1 MIQMGS
7 GPNCTVLHTPCTQFK
22 KDTYICEKEYLL
34 MKRIIKLL
42 ALMGFISLFA
52 SSCDDLTELSEELS
66 LLEVEQT
73 DYEVEYLGGYLDIKV
88 KAQGDIVVACNV
100 DWISDSIYESDND
113 TYVRLLVDY
122 YEDIND
128 DRTGTVDIKLKGT
141 IIATT
146 ITIIQ
151 KAPRAVLTDRR
162 VYQLSLD
169 EQTFDIPVTSNCE
182 YDIRITDEGKDW
194 LTYVESPDTKALT
207 EKILTFKVLENNTDE
222 NREADIVLSIPHFND
237 STVIRVIQNGTNHL
251 FIPALLKRDSKC
263 QLFYEALKVTRLSD
277 TLEQYIDECY
287 PGVDYEQ
294 SYEYFK
300 MASYSRE
307 HTSTAYERYYLVW
320 PNERLFKYTLFA
332 VPDSILKAKYGI
344 DDLEGLRRY
353 AQNLYPDGASLP
365 EEDRNNS
372 LNQLLSYH
380 ILPCELTYDQFNISN
395 PKVISRFILWS
406 EYDIED
412 FYETLLP
419 HSIMRISTPKGAG
432 DKALGIYINR
442 KGTTKNGLEASGVRI
457 AEPSEYKSKN
467 TALNGVFHYVDNLL
481 AYDDET
487 KYTALNTRIRVM
499 TSTLSPDFV
508 NSGAHALYSDNPYVQ
523 AGFRYLNGFCKNFY
537 WSDDTW
543 LTICPHYEYFPL
555 GERNFIRGPF
565 DIAFKLPSVPFD
577 ATYQIRLLF
586 WNLPIG
592 IEETGFTQFSLFD
605 SGDSYPSGDMTTWNW
620 ENCGDAVDLKK
631 NPEAWVADNDDMYDG
646 MSQQERMEAIKAND
660 KVLSESGYMKAM
672 DTYFNGSYSF
682 RDENGCFRK
691 IISTHYLESDKNYYL
706 RLKSSAVFDL
716 FLTFIELVP
725 KDVYDGVT
733 DEDWH

>member
-1 MIQMGS
+1 
-7 GPNCTVLHTPCTQFK
+7 
-22 KDTYICEKEYLL
+22 
-34 MKRIIKLL
+34 MKRNIKLL
-42 ALMGFISLFA
+42 AFMGFVALFTVSCEDITKLPEEISTILG
-52 SSCDDLTELSEELS
+52 
-66 LLEVEQT
+66 LEVEQT
-73 DYEVEYLGGYLDIKV
+73 EYVVEYIGGPIDIKV
-88 KAQGDIVVACNV
+88 KTQGEIDVVSKV

-237 STVIRVIQNGTNHL
+237 SAVIHIIQTGANYM
-251 FIPALLKRDSKC
+251 FIPDLLKRDSKC
-263 QLFYEALKVTRLSD
+263 RLFYEALMATRLCD
-277 TLEQYIDECY
+277 TLEQYLDCNY
-287 PGVDYEQ
+287 PGVDYDQTYDCYQLNGYTKEN
-294 SYEYFK
+294 
-300 MASYSRE
+300 A
-307 HTSTAYERYYLVW
+307 STAYEIYDFIW
-320 PNERLFKYTLFA
+320 PKERQFKYTLFV
-332 VPDSILKAKYGI
+332 VPDSILRAKYAI

-353 AQNLYPDGASLP
+353 AQSLYPDGSSLP
-365 EEDRNNS
+365 EVDRDNS

-380 ILPCELTYDQFNISN
+380 ILPCALTYDQLNISN
-395 PKVISRFILWS
+395 PNVVRRFRYWD

-412 FYETLLP
+412 YYETLLP

-442 KGTTKNGLEASGVRI
+442 KGTTKTGLKTNGARI
-457 AEPSEYKSKN
+457 ATPSEYESLN
-467 TALNGVFHYVDNLL
+467 TALNGVFHYVDKLL
-481 AYDDET
+481 DYDDIT
-487 KYTALNTRIRVM
+487 KYVTLNTRMRIM

-508 NSGAHALYSDNPYVQ
+508 NSGAHSLYASMQNRQPAY
-523 AGFRYLNGFCKNFY
+523 RYLKGFCKNFY
-537 WSDDTW
+537 WSDDTKFA
-543 LTICPHYEYFPL
+543 ICPHYDYFPM

-565 DIAFKLPSVPFD
+565 DVAFKLPPVPFD
-577 ATYQIRLLF
+577 ATYEIRMLC
-586 WNLPIG
+586 WNLPVGDNESG
-592 IEETGFTQFSLFD
+592 ITQFSLYD

-631 NPEAWVADNDDMYDG
+631 NPEAWVADNDDMYASMDEK
-646 MSQQERMEAIKAND
+646 QKLEAIKAND
-660 KVLSESGYMKAM
+660 KVLRESGYMKAM
-672 DTYFNGSYSF
+672 DSYMDGSGSTNF
-682 RDENGCFRK
+682 RDELYCFRK
-691 IISTHYLESDKNYYL
+691 IISTHYLESDRNYYL
-706 RLKSSAVFDL
+706 RLKSSDEFDL
-716 FLTFIELVP
+716 YLTFIELVP
-725 KDVYDGVT
+725 KDVYDGIT